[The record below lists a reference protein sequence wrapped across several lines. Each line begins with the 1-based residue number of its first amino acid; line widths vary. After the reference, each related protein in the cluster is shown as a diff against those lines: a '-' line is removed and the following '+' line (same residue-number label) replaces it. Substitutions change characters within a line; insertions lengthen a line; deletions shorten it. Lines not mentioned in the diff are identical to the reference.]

1 MLNCNMFPRILLV
14 SILIFCCQACG
25 KKNLEQKQEIL
36 AIKEMS
42 DLATVEYVV
51 TKIIRA
57 SDDKTWYKFGDR
69 KILMSCKA
77 SLKAGIDFSKIS
89 ESDISIFGKEISLQL
104 PHARLLS
111 LNIRPED
118 LKVEYQDIG
127 LLRTEFSSQERD
139 QLAAQAQ
146 KQIEG
151 SAEAL
156 GILQTSENNA
166 ALFITNLLRQM
177 GYEKVNVSFGTQSNQ
192 PHLN

>member
-1 MLNCNMFPRILLV
+1 MVRLFFILAIFPLLF
-14 SILIFCCQACG
+14 LAC
-25 KKNLEQKQEIL
+25 KNRKPEQKQEVL
-36 AIKEMS
+36 ALKDMS
-42 DLATVEYVV
+42 DLATVEFVV

-69 KILMSCKA
+69 KILMSCRA

-89 ESDISIFGKEISLQL
+89 ESDISINGKEINLQI
-104 PHARLLS
+104 PHARLMS

-118 LKVEYQDIG
+118 LRVEYQDIG
-127 LLRTEFSSQERD
+127 VLRSEFSSQERD

-156 GILQTSENNA
+156 GILQTAENNA
-166 ALFITNLLRQM
+166 ALFISSFLKQM
-177 GYEKVNVSFGTQSNQ
+177 GYEKVKVNFGSQNNQSN
-192 PHLN
+192 LN

>member
-1 MLNCNMFPRILLV
+1 MFARILIVMAL
-14 SILIFCCQACG
+14 ILLCNGCR

-36 AIKEMS
+36 ALKEMS

-57 SDDKTWYKFGDR
+57 SDDKTWYKFGER

-89 ESDISIFGKEISLQL
+89 ESDIIISGKDISLQL

-118 LKVEYQDIG
+118 LKVEYKDIG
-127 LLRTEFSSQERD
+127 FLRSEFSTQERD

-166 ALFITNLLRQM
+166 ALFITNMLHQM
-177 GYEKVNVSFGTQSNQ
+177 GYEKIRVSFGSQDNQ
-192 PHLN
+192 LHLN

>member
-1 MLNCNMFPRILLV
+1 MLNCNMLSRILFV
-14 SILIFCCQACG
+14 SILIFCSHACG

-89 ESDISIFGKEISLQL
+89 ESDISISGKEISLQL